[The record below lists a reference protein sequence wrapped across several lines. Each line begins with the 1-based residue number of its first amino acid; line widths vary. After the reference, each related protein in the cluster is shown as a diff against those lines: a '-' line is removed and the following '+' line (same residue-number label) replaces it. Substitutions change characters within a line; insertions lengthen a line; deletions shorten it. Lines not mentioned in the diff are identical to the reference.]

1 MAAIQCSSSSFSHL
15 MILQTSRGNF
25 NLPLK
30 FHVPVPSS
38 AGKLPSRRCWKKR
51 SSKIPRA
58 ILPGNGIE
66 QGSLVLADLDPVTAK
81 LIIGITGPILSVFG
95 YLFIARIIMS
105 WYPKLPVDKFP
116 YVIAYAPTEPILDAT
131 RKLIPP
137 VGGVDVTPVVWFALL
152 SFFSEILLG
161 PQGLLIL
168 LSQQVQQ

>member
-1 MAAIQCSSSSFSHL
+1 M
-15 MILQTSRGNF
+15 
-25 NLPLK
+25 
-30 FHVPVPSS
+30 
-38 AGKLPSRRCWKKR
+38 
-51 SSKIPRA
+51 
-58 ILPGNGIE
+58 
-66 QGSLVLADLDPVTAK
+66 ADLDPVTAK